1 MVKLEKAVAM
11 LLTASSSSD
20 GSKEI
25 LNLCLK
31 PCVRGDFGVM
41 ILDARLER
49 LFGS

>member
-20 GSKEI
+20 GLKEI
-25 LNLCLK
+25 LNLYLK

-41 ILDARLER
+41 ILDERLGR
-49 LFGS
+49 LFGL

>member
-20 GSKEI
+20 VSKEI

-41 ILDARLER
+41 ILDERLER
-49 LFGS
+49 LFGL